1 MGKWYCDSGASITV
15 STRIRLARNLQGIPF
30 PSRMS
35 SVQLKEV
42 SQRVVDALLSAS
54 DEFSKSLKVIKMD
67 EVDDIAARTMVERHI
82 ISPDFASNRSG
93 RMLVV
98 SEDESISVMICEED
112 HIRIQVIRPS
122 LALQEAYDIADKIDN
137 LIAEKLPI
145 AFNEK
150 LGYLTECP
158 TNLGTGLRASVMLH
172 LPALESLGEIPVLAE
187 NASKIGLTIRGLY
200 GEGSGSQAALYQV
213 SNQVTLGISEKAA
226 LENLLSITQQIIG
239 REEQAIKRFD
249 DIAVQD
255 SVFRSL
261 GVLQNARILNGS
273 EMMKH
278 ISQVMLGQRLNYIKL
293 SDKNLPMRL
302 LIETQPG
309 MLALQGEVNADS
321 RDQKRAEIIRN
332 ALK

>member
-1 MGKWYCDSGASITV
+1 MGKWYCDSGDSITV
-15 STRIRLARNLQGIPF
+15 STRIRLARNLEGIPF

-35 SVQLKEV
+35 VVQLQEINEK
-42 SQRVVDALLSAS
+42 VVDALMSAS
-54 DEFSKSLKVIKMD
+54 DEFSKRLNVIKMD
-67 EVDDIAARTMVERHI
+67 EIDDITARAMVERHI
-82 ISPDFASNRSG
+82 ISPDFASNRNG
-93 RMLVV
+93 RILVV
-98 SEDESISVMICEED
+98 SEDETISVMICEED
-112 HIRIQVIRPS
+112 HLRIQVIRPS

-137 LIAEKLPI
+137 LLSEKLPI

-172 LPALESLGEIPVLAE
+172 LPALESLGEISILAE

-226 LENLLSITQQIIG
+226 LENLLSITQQIIS

-249 DIAVQD
+249 DVTIQD

-261 GVLQNARILNGS
+261 GVLQNARILTS
-273 EMMKH
+273 AEMMKH
-278 ISQVMLGQRLNYIKL
+278 ISKIMLGQRLKYIKL
-293 SDKNLPMRL
+293 TDKNLPIKL

-309 MLALQGEVNADS
+309 MLALQGEVDADK
-321 RDQKRAEIIRN
+321 RDQKRAEIIRSG
-332 ALK
+332 LK